1 MPILDKYPSMDEQ
14 SKCDEEQFECVE
26 GVCNKVSLYC
36 KDSCIAKSWVF
47 DDEIDCTDESDEVDY
62 KLDINC
68 YWAIYAPNASKLQLT
83 ISDFGFSDEVMGKIT
98 KYVLAIAICVCVLA
112 LSNVHFPNK
121 EILSQLFIIQIVH
134 KFH

>member
-1 MPILDKYPSMDEQ
+1 MLKKFIDWFVEPSDELINTKLNMPILDKYPSMDEQ

-47 DDEIDCTDESDEVDY
+47 DEEIDCTDESDEVDY
-62 KLDINC
+62 KLEINC

-83 ISDFGFSDEVMGKIT
+83 ISDFGFSDEVTGKIN
-98 KYVLAIAICVCVLA
+98 VCLRKIR
-112 LSNVHFPNK
+112 SKH
-121 EILSQLFIIQIVH
+121 SM
-134 KFH
+134 